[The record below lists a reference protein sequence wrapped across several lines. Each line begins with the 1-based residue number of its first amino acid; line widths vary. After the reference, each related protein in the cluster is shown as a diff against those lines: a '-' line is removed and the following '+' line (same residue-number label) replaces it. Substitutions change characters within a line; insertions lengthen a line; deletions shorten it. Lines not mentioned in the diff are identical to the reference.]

1 MTGEITSLTPPY
13 LQITEVY
20 VDGTDEWIEITNQG
34 EQMFS
39 GNITIQGVKST
50 ALTIKN
56 IVIS

>member
-1 MTGEITSLTPPY
+1 MTGEIASLTPPY